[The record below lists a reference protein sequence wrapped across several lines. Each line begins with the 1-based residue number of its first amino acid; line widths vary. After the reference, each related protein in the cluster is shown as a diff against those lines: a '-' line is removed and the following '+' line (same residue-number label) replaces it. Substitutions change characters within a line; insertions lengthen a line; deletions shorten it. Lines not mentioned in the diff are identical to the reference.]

1 MARPPIPL
9 VVLRRAKSVGTAVV
23 ELLARSG
30 EFMVLGDASDPS
42 QATRMCRDRRPQCV
56 LLYVEAHAQLELLG
70 AVLAVAPVP
79 VVALVRTASA
89 GVQALAAG
97 AAETLPFD
105 AEAQVVATALRLMAG
120 VTIVGRREA
129 REAPAKAGPAALA
142 SAGRQPLVVI
152 GTSTGGPPA
161 LAQLLGALAAGF
173 AAPVVVVQH
182 MPDDY
187 HHSFAEWLTTQTRLT
202 VSLAQSGLRVQ
213 PGTVYLAPGGSNLAV
228 GQGGFLLARP
238 RSPRGPCPSVD
249 VLFESAAQLEG
260 FSLCGVVM
268 TGMGSD
274 GARGLKA
281 IRDAGGLTL
290 VQDRA
295 SSAVF
300 GMPAEALK
308 LGAAELALSP
318 AGLAEQLR
326 WWAAPHGPPG
336 RRTENG
342 RKQTR

>member
-1 MARPPIPL
+1 MARSPIPL
-9 VVLRRAKSVGTAVV
+9 VVLGRAKSVAGPLV
-23 ELLARSG
+23 EQLERSG
-30 EFMVLGDASDPS
+30 ELMVLGHASEPAL
-42 QATRMCRDRRPQCV
+42 ATRMCRDRRPQCV
-56 LLYVEAHAQLELLG
+56 LLCVEGQAQIELLG
-70 AVLAVAPVP
+70 AVLAVAPLP
-79 VVALVRTASA
+79 VVALVRTASL
-89 GVQALAAG
+89 GVAALAAG
-97 AAETLPFD
+97 AVETLPLD
-105 AEAQVVATALRLMAG
+105 ADAQTVATALRLMAS

-129 REAPAKAGPAALA
+129 KEAPVRAAAALA
-142 SAGRQPLVVI
+142 RPKGTGRQPLVVI

-173 AAPVVVVQH
+173 GAPVVVVQH

-187 HHSFAEWLTTQTRLT
+187 HPRFADWLTTQTRLP
-202 VSLAQSGLRVQ
+202 VHLAQSGMRVEN
-213 PGTVYLAPGGSNLAV
+213 GTVHLAPGGSNLVV
-228 GQGGFLLARP
+228 GHGGFLLARP
-238 RSPRGPCPSVD
+238 RSARGPCPSVD

-260 FSLCGVVM
+260 FSVCGVVM

-300 GMPAEALK
+300 GMPGEALK

-326 WWAAPHGPPG
+326 WWAAELAPATPRP
-336 RRTENG
+336 EN
-342 RKQTR
+342 